1 MNVPVDDEI
10 AALRAENERLRA
22 ALDETL
28 AGRHD
33 QGRRGFGWVI
43 PSAALI
49 VIGAILAPVVVV
61 TTWASRET
69 SSTAA
74 FVETFS
80 PLARDPAVQSFITAK
95 TNDVVDEHLDVRQ
108 LTGTVFDGLRQ
119 LDLPPRAAS
128 ALTALEAPASTG
140 VENLVH
146 QTVQRFVASDAFTT
160 LWDGALRTGHA
171 QLVRSLTGDQRAAVA
186 IAADG
191 SIGIQLGPIVAEV
204 KQRLIDQGLGFAS
217 RIPVVDRTVVIAT
230 SDAAVRA
237 ETAYAL
243 VQVTAA
249 WLPWLAVAC
258 IGIGVV
264 MARRRARAL
273 SLAGIG
279 VAIAMAVT
287 MLGLAFGRVVTVRAL
302 APDLMPRNAARV
314 IYDTVV
320 AFVLSASV
328 AITVLALAVAVTA
341 WFAGSSR
348 PAVRLRAGWGRLTA
362 GARRAAEVRG
372 VTTGRVGV
380 ELDRFRVPLLVLV
393 AVVAAAVIALHRPLS
408 PGLIVWT
415 LVSSLVAVGIVDLL
429 ARPASTDGRPGQ
441 ASRDGDDGVSPDRDD
456 QLATNRG

>member
-1 MNVPVDDEI
+1 MNSSVDDEL
-10 AALRAENERLRA
+10 AALREENERLRA
-22 ALDETL
+22 ALERDRP
-28 AGRHD
+28 A
-33 QGRRGFGWVI
+33 RRGPAWVI

-61 TTWASRET
+61 TTWAGRQT

-80 PLARDPAVQSFITAK
+80 PLARDPAVQSFIAAK
-95 TNDVVDEHLDVRQ
+95 TNEVVDEHLDVRA
-108 LTGTVFDGLRQ
+108 LTGTVFDGLGQ
-119 LDLPPRAAS
+119 LDLPPRAAT
-128 ALTALEAPASTG
+128 ALSSLEAPASAG
-140 VENLVH
+140 LEDLVH
-146 QTVQRFVASDAFTT
+146 QTVQRFVASDAFRT

-171 QLVRSLTGDQRAAVA
+171 QLVSSLTGDDQAAVA

-204 KQRLIDQGLGFAS
+204 KQRLIDRGLGFAS
-217 RIPVVDRTVVIAT
+217 RIPAVERTVVIAT

-237 ETAYAL
+237 QTAYAF

-249 WLPWLAVAC
+249 WLPWVAVAC

-273 SLAGIG
+273 ALAGVG
-279 VAIAMAVT
+279 VAVAMVVT

-302 APDLMPRNAARV
+302 APDLMPRNAARA

-328 AITVLALAVAVTA
+328 ALTVLALAVAVTA
-341 WFAGSSR
+341 WFAGTSVTAR
-348 PAVRLRAGWGRLTA
+348 RLRAGWRRLT
-362 GARRAAEVRG
+362 GSARTAAERRG

-380 ELDRFRVPLLVLV
+380 ELDRFRVPLRALI
-393 AVVAAAVIALHRPLS
+393 AVVAAAVIVVHRPLS

-415 LVSSLVAVGIVDLL
+415 LVLSLVAVGIVDLL
-429 ARPASTDGRPGQ
+429 ARPAGADGSIGS
-441 ASRDGDDGVSPDRDD
+441 ASDDVSPDRDD
-456 QLATNRG
+456 QLVTTRG